1 MQLWILFFFTLL
13 DQGFKDKS
21 TVVVRGF
28 HTLTCMGVF
37 NHGNECLG
45 HLEVLL
51 IYLNC
56 FGGFFWVE
64 WLCTVHL
71 WWQKKPPRICWHVW
85 IYLEIFFYPCSIKKY
100 TYRLKYI
107 HEHSLKY
114 FSAEGSMRSLN
125 LKKTGVFSFLLVIMI
140 EYN

>member
-1 MQLWILFFFTLL
+1 MNPFFFTLL

-51 IYLNC
+51 IYLNWV
-56 FGGFFWVE
+56 FFFSGWND
-64 WLCTVHL
+64 CAPYIFDD
-71 WWQKKPPRICWHVW
+71 KK
-85 IYLEIFFYPCSIKKY
+85 
-100 TYRLKYI
+100 
-107 HEHSLKY
+107 
-114 FSAEGSMRSLN
+114 N
-125 LKKTGVFSFLLVIMI
+125 LQEFVGMFEFI
-140 EYN
+140 

>member
-1 MQLWILFFFTLL
+1 MNPFFFTLL

-56 FGGFFWVE
+56 LFFFFRVE
-64 WLCTVHL
+64 
-71 WWQKKPPRICWHVW
+71 
-85 IYLEIFFYPCSIKKY
+85 
-100 TYRLKYI
+100 
-107 HEHSLKY
+107 
-114 FSAEGSMRSLN
+114 
-125 LKKTGVFSFLLVIMI
+125 
-140 EYN
+140 

>member
-1 MQLWILFFFTLL
+1 MNPFFFTLL

-56 FGGFFWVE
+56 FFFFSGWND
-64 WLCTVHL
+64 CAPYIFDD
-71 WWQKKPPRICWHVW
+71 KK
-85 IYLEIFFYPCSIKKY
+85 
-100 TYRLKYI
+100 
-107 HEHSLKY
+107 
-114 FSAEGSMRSLN
+114 N
-125 LKKTGVFSFLLVIMI
+125 LQEFVGMFEFI
-140 EYN
+140 